1 MIDIAG
7 LKISNITKRELLEQ
21 VRERVA
27 KKQKTFVTTPYSE
40 FLYASMRNPEVRE
53 MLNKSDFAIPD
64 GIGILWAH
72 LFLSRPFSFKN
83 FYLKII
89 QSWFQVVWTGASIIF
104 KPSLLYRE
112 IPEKI
117 VGADLIW
124 DLCAMAER
132 ENFSVFLLGGF
143 GHTTEIAKQKL
154 LQKFPKLQIAGTSNK
169 NPKDV
174 EVLDQINSVKPD
186 LLFVAFGPIKQEKWI
201 AENLQ
206 NISAS
211 FAIGLGGTFDY
222 IAGTK
227 KAPPKFI
234 RRIGLEWL
242 YRLVTQPSRLARIY
256 KAVVG
261 LIISLMRH
269 KVFSSM
275 PFRKNVIAVVL
286 NDEGKIFIAQRNPR
300 DPYLVKTAGGIM
312 LEKYANYWQFAR
324 GEAEKNETL
333 EETGRREL
341 MEETGITSVELKKI
355 SKQTSSYLWNNSL
368 RPLFGNIYKKKGQ
381 NQNIVYF
388 NFVGEDSEIKLDQR
402 ELVNYKWVKMSDL
415 DSTLH
420 PEQADVIRIIKED
433 LGVENQA

>member
-269 KVFSSM
+269 KVFSSTEY
-275 PFRKNVIAVVL
+275 RENGCAVVTRR
-286 NDEGKIFIAQRNPR
+286 DRKILLCKRVPAPPKNGDTTKGFL
-300 DPYLVKTAGGIM
+300 D
-312 LEKYANYWQFAR
+312 NYWQFPQGGLDD
-324 GEAEKNETL
+324 GEGEIEGTKRELL
-333 EETGRREL
+333 EETG
-341 MEETGITSVELKKI
+341 IKSVEVIGIAKYRNK
-355 SKQTSSYLWNNSL
+355 YEWNNAA
-368 RPLFGNIYKKKGQ
+368 RPLFTSLRKHKGQ
-381 NQNIVYF
+381 VQVTVFF
-388 NFVGEDSEIKLDQR
+388 NFIGKDEEIKLDQH
-402 ELVNYKWVKMSDL
+402 ELIEYKWLTDVEVLEMIA
-415 DSTLH
+415 
-420 PEQADVIRIIKED
+420 PERIKHAKLVLAELAEIAY
-433 LGVENQA
+433 N